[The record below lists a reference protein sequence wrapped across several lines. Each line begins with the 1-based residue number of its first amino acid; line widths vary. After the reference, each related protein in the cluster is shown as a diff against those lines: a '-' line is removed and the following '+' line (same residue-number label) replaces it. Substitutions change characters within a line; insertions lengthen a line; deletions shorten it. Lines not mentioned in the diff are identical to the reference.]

1 MKQLHRRVVV
11 TGLGI
16 LSPIG
21 NSVDDAWYSCI
32 EGKSGI
38 TSVDIGLKNNPVTI
52 GGRLKDFNPEN
63 FLDSKEIRRIDPFIQ
78 YGIIAAN
85 QSIEHSGILES
96 NIDLTKVGVNFGAGI
111 GGIDTIEKNKVLLEE
126 KGYKKVSPFF
136 VPGSIVNMISGLVS
150 IKHGF
155 MGPNTSV
162 VTACSTGN
170 HCIGTAARSI
180 ACGEADVMIAG
191 GAEMAST
198 PLSIAGFISAR
209 ALSLNPNPE
218 VASRPWDKDRDGF
231 VLSDGAGSLVLE
243 DYGHAKARGATIHAE
258 IIGFGA
264 SSDAYHM
271 TAPPEDGRGAALAM
285 SNAINDAEIN
295 LSEVDYINA
304 HGTSTPVGDMQE
316 LHAVREV
323 FKDYD
328 YLPKLTSTKSLT
340 GHSLGATGV
349 QEAIYTLVMMNN
361 NFISGSANIE
371 NEDPEIGKIEI
382 PRKTLQNIDINLA
395 LSNSFGF
402 GGTNACLAISKY
414 N

>member
-21 NSVDDAWYSCI
+21 NTVDDAWYSCI

-38 TSVDIGLKNNPVTI
+38 TNIDIGLNDNPIKI
-52 GGRLKDFNPEN
+52 GGRLKNFSPED

-96 NIDLTKVGVNFGAGI
+96 NTDLTRVGVNFGAGI
-111 GGIDTIEKNKVLLEE
+111 GGIDTIEKNKILLEE
-126 KGYKKVSPFF
+126 RGYKKVSPFF

-180 ACGEADVMIAG
+180 ACGEAEVMIAG

-198 PLSIAGFISAR
+198 PLSIAGFIAAR
-209 ALSLNPNPE
+209 ALSMSSNP
-218 VASRPWDKDRDGF
+218 VTASRPWDRDRDGF
-231 VLSDGAGSLVLE
+231 VLSDGAGSIVLE
-243 DYGHAKARGATIHAE
+243 DFDHAKARGANIYAE
-258 IIGFGA
+258 IIGFGT
-264 SSDAYHM
+264 SSDAHHM
-271 TAPPEDGRGAALAM
+271 TAPPDDGRGAALAM
-285 SNAINDAEIN
+285 SNAIADAEIN
-295 LSEVDYINA
+295 SSDIDYINA
-304 HGTSTPVGDMQE
+304 HGTSTPLGDVAE
-316 LHAVREV
+316 TIALKSV
-323 FKDYD
+323 FGENV
-328 YLPKLTSTKSLT
+328 PQISSTKSMT
-340 GHSLGATGV
+340 GHTLGAAG
-349 QEAIYTLVMMNN
+349 AIESIFCIKV
-361 NFISGSANIE
+361 I
-371 NEDPEIGKIEI
+371 NEGII
-382 PRKTLQNIDINLA
+382 PPTINLENPDPLCDLNYTPLTSINKKVNIA
-395 LSNSFGF
+395 MNNSFGF
-402 GGTNACLAISKY
+402 GGTNSTLVFKKI
-414 N
+414 

>member
-21 NSVDDAWYSCI
+21 NTVDDAWYSCI

-38 TSVDIGLKNNPVTI
+38 TNIDIGLNNNPIKI
-52 GGRLKDFNPEN
+52 GGRLKNFSPED

-96 NIDLTKVGVNFGAGI
+96 NTDLTRVGVNFGAGI
-111 GGIDTIEKNKVLLEE
+111 GGIDTIEKNKILLEE
-126 KGYKKVSPFF
+126 RGYKKVSPFF

-180 ACGEADVMIAG
+180 ACGEAEVMIAG

-198 PLSIAGFISAR
+198 PLSIAGFIAAR
-209 ALSLNPNPE
+209 ALSMSSDP
-218 VASRPWDKDRDGF
+218 VTASRPWDRDRDGF
-231 VLSDGAGSLVLE
+231 VLSDGAGSIVLE
-243 DYGHAKARGATIHAE
+243 DFDHAKARGANIYAE
-258 IIGFGA
+258 IIGFGT
-264 SSDAYHM
+264 SSDAHHM
-271 TAPPEDGRGAALAM
+271 TAPPDDGRGAALAM
-285 SNAINDAEIN
+285 SNAIADAEIN
-295 LSEVDYINA
+295 SSDIDYINA
-304 HGTSTPVGDMQE
+304 HGTSTPLGDVAE
-316 LHAVREV
+316 TIALKSV
-323 FKDYD
+323 FGENV
-328 YLPKLTSTKSLT
+328 PQISSTKSMT
-340 GHSLGATGV
+340 GHTLGAAG
-349 QEAIYTLVMMNN
+349 AIESIFCIKV
-361 NFISGSANIE
+361 I
-371 NEDPEIGKIEI
+371 NEGII
-382 PRKTLQNIDINLA
+382 PPTINLENPDPLCDLNYTPLTSINKEVNIA
-395 LSNSFGF
+395 MNNSFGF
-402 GGTNACLAISKY
+402 GGTNSTLVFKKI
-414 N
+414 

>member
-21 NSVDDAWYSCI
+21 NNVDDAWHSCV

-38 TSVDIGLKNNPVTI
+38 TTVDIGLPNSPVTI
-52 GGRLKDFNPEN
+52 GGRLKNFDANE
-63 FLDSKEIRRIDPFIQ
+63 FLDSKEVRRIDPFIQ

-85 QSIEHSGILES
+85 QSIENSGILDS
-96 NIDLTKVGVNFGAGI
+96 NLDLTKVGVNFGAGI

-126 KGYKKVSPFF
+126 RGYKKVSPFF

-209 ALSLNPNPE
+209 ALSMNSDPQA
-218 VASRPWDKDRDGF
+218 ASRPWDRDRDGF

-243 DYGHAKARGATIHAE
+243 DFDHANARGAKIYAE
-258 IIGFGA
+258 IIGFGT
-264 SSDAYHM
+264 SSDAHHM
-271 TAPPEDGRGAALAM
+271 TAPPEDGRGAVLAM
-285 SNAINDAEIN
+285 TNAIDDSEIN

-304 HGTSTPVGDMQE
+304 HGTSTPLGDIAE
-316 LHAVREV
+316 TIALKNV
-323 FKDYD
+323 FGETV
-328 YLPKLTSTKSLT
+328 PQISSTKSMT
-340 GHSLGATGV
+340 GHTLGAAG
-349 QEAIYTLVMMNN
+349 AIESI
-361 NFISGSANIE
+361 FCIKAI
-371 NEDPEIGKIEI
+371 NEGII
-382 PRKTLQNIDINLA
+382 PPTINLDNPDSHCDLNYTPLVSNEKKVSIA
-395 LSNSFGF
+395 MNNSFGF
-402 GGTNACLAISKY
+402 GGTNSTLVFKNI
-414 N
+414 

>member
-21 NSVDDAWYSCI
+21 NTVDDAWHSCI
-32 EGKSGI
+32 EGISGI
-38 TSVDIGLKNNPVTI
+38 TTVDVGLENNPVKI
-52 GGRLKDFNPEN
+52 GGRLKNFDPAN

-85 QSIEHSGILES
+85 QSIENSGILDS
-96 NIDLTKVGVNFGAGI
+96 SIDLTKVGVNFGAGI
-111 GGIDTIEKNKVLLEE
+111 GGIDTIEKNKILLEE
-126 KGYKKVSPFF
+126 RGYKKVSPFF

-209 ALSLNPNPE
+209 ALSMNPNPE
-218 VASRPWDKDRDGF
+218 AASRPWDKDRDGF
-231 VLSDGAGSLVLE
+231 VLSDGAGSLVIE
-243 DYGHAKARGATIHAE
+243 DYEHAKARGATIHAE
-258 IIGFGA
+258 IIGFGT

-271 TAPPEDGRGAALAM
+271 TAPPEDGRGATLAM
-285 SNAINDAEIN
+285 SNAIDDAEIN
-295 LSEVDYINA
+295 SSEIDYINA
-304 HGTSTPVGDMQE
+304 HGTSTPLGDIAE
-316 LHAVREV
+316 TIALKNV
-323 FKDYD
+323 FSNVV
-328 YLPKLTSTKSLT
+328 PQISSTKSMT
-340 GHSLGATGV
+340 GHTLGAAGAIESIFCIKAINEGV
-349 QEAIYTLVMMNN
+349 VPPTINLDNPDPLCDLNYTPLV
-361 NFISGSANIE
+361 STE
-371 NEDPEIGKIEI
+371 KKIEVAM
-382 PRKTLQNIDINLA
+382 N
-395 LSNSFGF
+395 NSFGF
-402 GGTNACLAISKY
+402 GGTNSTLVFKKI
-414 N
+414 

>member
-21 NSVDDAWYSCI
+21 NTVDDAWYSCI

-38 TSVDIGLKNNPVTI
+38 TNIDIGLNDNPIKI
-52 GGRLKDFNPEN
+52 GGRLKNFSPED

-96 NIDLTKVGVNFGAGI
+96 NTDLTRVGVNFGAGI
-111 GGIDTIEKNKVLLEE
+111 GGIDTIEKNKILLEE
-126 KGYKKVSPFF
+126 RGYKKVSPFF

-180 ACGEADVMIAG
+180 ACGEAEVMIAG

-198 PLSIAGFISAR
+198 PLSIAGFIAAR
-209 ALSLNPNPE
+209 ALSMSSDP
-218 VASRPWDKDRDGF
+218 VTASRPWDRDRDGF
-231 VLSDGAGSLVLE
+231 VLSDGAGSIVLE
-243 DYGHAKARGATIHAE
+243 DFDHAKARGANIYAE
-258 IIGFGA
+258 IIGFGT
-264 SSDAYHM
+264 SSDAHHM
-271 TAPPEDGRGAALAM
+271 TAPPDDGRGAALAM
-285 SNAINDAEIN
+285 SNAIADAEIN
-295 LSEVDYINA
+295 SSDIDYINE
-304 HGTSTPVGDMQE
+304 HGTSTPLGDVAE
-316 LHAVREV
+316 TIALKSV
-323 FKDYD
+323 FGENV
-328 YLPKLTSTKSLT
+328 PQISSTKSMT
-340 GHSLGATGV
+340 GHTLGAAG
-349 QEAIYTLVMMNN
+349 AIESIFCIKV
-361 NFISGSANIE
+361 I
-371 NEDPEIGKIEI
+371 NEGII
-382 PRKTLQNIDINLA
+382 PPTINLENPDPLCDLNYTPLTSINKEVNIA
-395 LSNSFGF
+395 MNNSFGF
-402 GGTNACLAISKY
+402 GGTNSTLVFKKI
-414 N
+414 

>member
-21 NSVDDAWYSCI
+21 NTVDDAWCSCI

-38 TSVDIGLKNNPVTI
+38 TNIDIGLNDNPIKI
-52 GGRLKDFNPEN
+52 GGRLKNFSPED

-96 NIDLTKVGVNFGAGI
+96 NTDLTRVGVNFGAGI
-111 GGIDTIEKNKVLLEE
+111 GGIDTIEKNKILLEE
-126 KGYKKVSPFF
+126 RGYKKVSPFF

-180 ACGEADVMIAG
+180 ACGEAEVMIAG

-198 PLSIAGFISAR
+198 PLSIAGFIAAR
-209 ALSLNPNPE
+209 ALSMSSDP
-218 VASRPWDKDRDGF
+218 VTASRPWDRDRDGF
-231 VLSDGAGSLVLE
+231 VLSDGAGSIVLE
-243 DYGHAKARGATIHAE
+243 DFDHAKARGANIYAE
-258 IIGFGA
+258 IIGFGT
-264 SSDAYHM
+264 SSDAHHM
-271 TAPPEDGRGAALAM
+271 TAPPDDGRGAALAM
-285 SNAINDAEIN
+285 SNAIADAEIN
-295 LSEVDYINA
+295 SSDIDYINA
-304 HGTSTPVGDMQE
+304 HGTSTPLGDVAE
-316 LHAVREV
+316 TIALKTV
-323 FKDYD
+323 FGENI
-328 YLPKLTSTKSLT
+328 PQISSTKSMT
-340 GHSLGATGV
+340 GHTLGAAG
-349 QEAIYTLVMMNN
+349 AIESIFCIKV
-361 NFISGSANIE
+361 I
-371 NEDPEIGKIEI
+371 NEGII
-382 PRKTLQNIDINLA
+382 PPTINLENPDPLCDLNYTPLTSINKEVNIA
-395 LSNSFGF
+395 MNNSFGF
-402 GGTNACLAISKY
+402 GGTNSTLVFKKI
-414 N
+414 

>member
-21 NSVDDAWYSCI
+21 NTVGDAWHSCI

-38 TSVDIGLKNNPVTI
+38 TSVDIGLENNPVTI

-243 DYGHAKARGATIHAE
+243 DYDHAKDRGATIHAE

-304 HGTSTPVGDMQE
+304 HGTSTPLGDIAE
-316 LHAVREV
+316 TIALKKV
-323 FKDYD
+323 FGDVV
-328 YLPKLTSTKSLT
+328 PQISSTKSMT
-340 GHSLGATGV
+340 GHTLGAAG
-349 QEAIYTLVMMNN
+349 AIESI
-361 NFISGSANIE
+361 FCIKAI
-371 NEDPEIGKIEI
+371 NEGIVP
-382 PRKTLQNIDINLA
+382 PTINLDNPDPLCDLNYTPLVSTEKEVVIA
-395 LSNSFGF
+395 MNNSFGF
-402 GGTNACLAISKY
+402 GGTNSTLVFKKI
-414 N
+414 

>member
-21 NSVDDAWYSCI
+21 NTVNDAWCSCI

-38 TSVDIGLKNNPVTI
+38 TTVDIGLPDNPVRI
-52 GGRLKDFNPEN
+52 GGRLKKFDSNE
-63 FLDSKEIRRIDPFIQ
+63 FLDSKEVRRIDPFIQ

-85 QSIEHSGILES
+85 QSIENSGILDS
-96 NIDLTKVGVNFGAGI
+96 KIDLKKVGVNFGAGI
-111 GGIDTIEKNKVLLEE
+111 GGIDTIEKNKTLLEK
-126 KGYKKVSPFF
+126 KGYKRVSPFF

-180 ACGEADVMIAG
+180 SCGEADVMIAG

-209 ALSLNPNPE
+209 ALSTNPDPQA
-218 VASRPWDKDRDGF
+218 ASRPWDRDRDGF
-231 VLSDGAGSLVLE
+231 VLSDGAGSLVIE
-243 DYGHAKARGATIHAE
+243 EFEHAKARGAHIYAE

-264 SSDAYHM
+264 SSDAHHM

-285 SNAINDAEIN
+285 TNAIDDAEIDV
-295 LSEVDYINA
+295 SEVDYINA
-304 HGTSTPVGDMQE
+304 HGTSTPLGDIAE
-316 LHAVREV
+316 
-323 FKDYD
+323 
-328 YLPKLTSTKSLT
+328 T
-340 GHSLGATGV
+340 
-349 QEAIYTLVMMNN
+349 I
-361 NFISGSANIE
+361 
-371 NEDPEIGKIEI
+371 
-382 PRKTLQNIDINLA
+382 A
-395 LSNSFGF
+395 L
-402 GGTNACLAISKY
+402 
-414 N
+414 

>member
-21 NSVDDAWYSCI
+21 NTVDDAWRSCI

-38 TSVDIGLKNNPVTI
+38 TTVDIGLQNNPVRI
-52 GGRLKDFNPEN
+52 GGRLKNFDSNE
-63 FLDSKEIRRIDPFIQ
+63 FLDSKEVRRIDPFIQ

-85 QSIEHSGILES
+85 QSIENSGILDS
-96 NIDLTKVGVNFGAGI
+96 KVDLTKVGVNFGAGI
-111 GGIDTIEKNKVLLEE
+111 GGIDTIEKNKTLLEK
-126 KGYKKVSPFF
+126 KGYKRVSPFF

-180 ACGEADVMIAG
+180 SCGEADVMIAG

-209 ALSLNPNPE
+209 ALSTNPDPKA
-218 VASRPWDKDRDGF
+218 ASRPWDRDRDGF

-243 DYGHAKARGATIHAE
+243 EFEHAKARGAHIYAE

-264 SSDAYHM
+264 SSDAHHM

-285 SNAINDAEIN
+285 TNAIDDAEIDV
-295 LSEVDYINA
+295 SEVDYINA
-304 HGTSTPVGDMQE
+304 HGTSTPLGDIAE
-316 LHAVREV
+316 TIALKSV
-323 FKDYD
+323 FGDSV
-328 YLPKLTSTKSLT
+328 PQISSTKSMT
-340 GHSLGATGV
+340 GHTLGAAG
-349 QEAIYTLVMMNN
+349 AIESI
-361 NFISGSANIE
+361 FCIKAI
-371 NEDPEIGKIEI
+371 NEGII
-382 PRKTLQNIDINLA
+382 PPTINLDNPDPLCDLNYTPLVSSEKKVSVA
-395 LSNSFGF
+395 INNSFGF
-402 GGTNACLAISKY
+402 GGTNSTLVFKNI
-414 N
+414 

>member
-21 NSVDDAWYSCI
+21 NNVDDAWNSCI

-38 TSVDIGLKNNPVTI
+38 TTVDIGLANNPVKI

-63 FLDSKEIRRIDPFIQ
+63 FLDPKEIRRIDPFIQ

-85 QSIEHSGILES
+85 QSIEHSGILDS
-96 NIDLTKVGVNFGAGI
+96 NIDLTKVGINFGAGI
-111 GGIDTIEKNKVLLEE
+111 GGIDTIEKNKILLEE

-180 ACGEADVMIAG
+180 SCGEADVMIAG

-198 PLSIAGFISAR
+198 PLSVAGFISAR
-209 ALSLNPNPE
+209 ALSMNSHPE
-218 VASRPWDKDRDGF
+218 AASRPWDKDRDGF

-243 DYGHAKARGATIHAE
+243 EYEHAKSRGATIHAE
-258 IIGFGA
+258 IIGFGT

-285 SNAINDAEIN
+285 SNAINDAEIDT
-295 LSEVDYINA
+295 SEIDYINA
-304 HGTSTPVGDMQE
+304 HGTSTPLGDIAE
-316 LHAVREV
+316 TVALKKV
-323 FKDYD
+323 FSTDV
-328 YLPKLTSTKSLT
+328 PQISSTKSMT
-340 GHSLGATGV
+340 GHTLGAAG
-349 QEAIYTLVMMNN
+349 AIESI
-361 NFISGSANIE
+361 FCIKAI
-371 NEDPEIGKIEI
+371 NEGII
-382 PRKTLQNIDINLA
+382 PPTINLDNPDPLCDLNFTPLVSSEKKVEVA
-395 LSNSFGF
+395 MNNSFGF
-402 GGTNACLAISKY
+402 GGTNSTLVFKKI
-414 N
+414 

>member
-21 NSVDDAWYSCI
+21 NTVDDAWHSCI

-38 TSVDIGLKNNPVTI
+38 TTVDIGLQNNPVRI
-52 GGRLKDFNPEN
+52 GGRLKNFDSNE
-63 FLDSKEIRRIDPFIQ
+63 FLDSKEVRRVDPFIQ

-85 QSIEHSGILES
+85 QSIENSGILNS
-96 NIDLTKVGVNFGAGI
+96 KLDLTKVGVNFGAGI
-111 GGIDTIEKNKVLLEE
+111 GGIDTIEKNKTLLEK

-180 ACGEADVMIAG
+180 SCGEADVMIAG

-209 ALSLNPNPE
+209 ALSTNPDPKA
-218 VASRPWDKDRDGF
+218 ASRPWDRDRDGF

-243 DYGHAKARGATIHAE
+243 EFEHAKARGAHIYAE

-264 SSDAYHM
+264 SSDAHHM

-285 SNAINDAEIN
+285 TNAIDDAEIDV
-295 LSEVDYINA
+295 SEVDYINA
-304 HGTSTPVGDMQE
+304 HGTSTPLGDIAE
-316 LHAVREV
+316 TIALKSV
-323 FKDYD
+323 FGDSV
-328 YLPKLTSTKSLT
+328 PQISSTKSMT
-340 GHSLGATGV
+340 GHTLGAAG
-349 QEAIYTLVMMNN
+349 AIESI
-361 NFISGSANIE
+361 FCIKAI
-371 NEDPEIGKIEI
+371 NEGII
-382 PRKTLQNIDINLA
+382 PPTINLDNPDPLCDLNYTPLESSEKKVSVA
-395 LSNSFGF
+395 INNSFGF
-402 GGTNACLAISKY
+402 GGTNSTLVFKNI
-414 N
+414 

>member
-21 NSVDDAWYSCI
+21 NTVDDAWHSCI
-32 EGKSGI
+32 EGISGI
-38 TSVDIGLKNNPVTI
+38 TTVDVGLENNPVKI
-52 GGRLKDFNPEN
+52 GGRLKNFDPAN

-85 QSIEHSGILES
+85 QSIESSGILDS
-96 NIDLTKVGVNFGAGI
+96 SIDLTKVGVNFGAGI
-111 GGIDTIEKNKVLLEE
+111 GGIDTIEKNKILLEE
-126 KGYKKVSPFF
+126 RGYKKVSPFF

-209 ALSLNPNPE
+209 ALSMNPNPE
-218 VASRPWDKDRDGF
+218 AASRPWDKDRDGF
-231 VLSDGAGSLVLE
+231 VLSDGAGSLVIE
-243 DYGHAKARGATIHAE
+243 DYEHAKARGATIHAE
-258 IIGFGA
+258 IIGFGT

-271 TAPPEDGRGAALAM
+271 TAPPEDGRGATLAM
-285 SNAINDAEIN
+285 SNAIDDAEIN
-295 LSEVDYINA
+295 SSEIDYINA
-304 HGTSTPVGDMQE
+304 HGTSTPLGDIAE
-316 LHAVREV
+316 TIALKNV
-323 FKDYD
+323 FGNVV
-328 YLPKLTSTKSLT
+328 PQISSTKSMT
-340 GHSLGATGV
+340 GHTLGAAG
-349 QEAIYTLVMMNN
+349 AIESIFCIKAINEGIVPPTINLDNPDPLCDLNYTPLV
-361 NFISGSANIE
+361 STE
-371 NEDPEIGKIEI
+371 KKIEVAM
-382 PRKTLQNIDINLA
+382 N
-395 LSNSFGF
+395 NSFGF
-402 GGTNACLAISKY
+402 GGTNSTLVFKKI
-414 N
+414 

>member
-21 NSVDDAWYSCI
+21 NTVDDAWHSCI
-32 EGKSGI
+32 EGISGI
-38 TSVDIGLKNNPVTI
+38 TTVDVGLENNPVKI
-52 GGRLKDFNPEN
+52 GGRLKNFDPAN

-85 QSIEHSGILES
+85 QSIENSGILDS
-96 NIDLTKVGVNFGAGI
+96 SIDLTKVGVNFGAGI
-111 GGIDTIEKNKVLLEE
+111 GGIDTIEKNKILLEE
-126 KGYKKVSPFF
+126 RGYKKVSPFF

-155 MGPNTSV
+155 MGPITSV

-209 ALSLNPNPE
+209 ALSMNPNPE
-218 VASRPWDKDRDGF
+218 AASRPWDKDRDGF
-231 VLSDGAGSLVLE
+231 VLSDGAGSLVIE
-243 DYGHAKARGATIHAE
+243 DYEHAKARGATIHAE
-258 IIGFGA
+258 IIGFGT

-271 TAPPEDGRGAALAM
+271 TAPPEDGRGATLAM
-285 SNAINDAEIN
+285 SNAIDDAEIN
-295 LSEVDYINA
+295 SSEIDYINA
-304 HGTSTPVGDMQE
+304 HGTSTPLGDIAE
-316 LHAVREV
+316 TIALKNV
-323 FKDYD
+323 FGNVV
-328 YLPKLTSTKSLT
+328 PQISSTKSMT
-340 GHSLGATGV
+340 GHTLGAAGAIESIFCIKAINEGV
-349 QEAIYTLVMMNN
+349 VPPT
-361 NFISGSANIE
+361 
-371 NEDPEIGKIEI
+371 
-382 PRKTLQNIDINLA
+382 INLDNPDPLCDLNYTPLVSTEKEVEVA
-395 LSNSFGF
+395 MNNSFGF
-402 GGTNACLAISKY
+402 GGTNSTLVFKKI
-414 N
+414 

>member
-21 NSVDDAWYSCI
+21 NNVDDAWNSCI

-38 TSVDIGLKNNPVTI
+38 TTVHIGLANNPVKI

-85 QSIEHSGILES
+85 QSIEHSGILDS

-111 GGIDTIEKNKVLLEE
+111 GGIDTIEKNKILLEE

-180 ACGEADVMIAG
+180 SCGEADVMIAG

-198 PLSIAGFISAR
+198 PLSVAGFISAR
-209 ALSLNPNPE
+209 ALSMNSNPE
-218 VASRPWDKDRDGF
+218 AASRPWDKDRDGF

-243 DYGHAKARGATIHAE
+243 EYEHAKSRGATIHAE
-258 IIGFGA
+258 IIGFGT

-285 SNAINDAEIN
+285 SNAINDAEIDT
-295 LSEVDYINA
+295 SEIDYINA
-304 HGTSTPVGDMQE
+304 HGTSTPLGDIAE
-316 LHAVREV
+316 TVALKKV
-323 FKDYD
+323 FGIDV
-328 YLPKLTSTKSLT
+328 PQISSTKSMT
-340 GHSLGATGV
+340 GHTLGAAG
-349 QEAIYTLVMMNN
+349 AIESI
-361 NFISGSANIE
+361 FCIKAI
-371 NEDPEIGKIEI
+371 NEGII
-382 PRKTLQNIDINLA
+382 PPTINLDNPDPLCDLNFTPLVSSEKKVEVA
-395 LSNSFGF
+395 MNNSFGF
-402 GGTNACLAISKY
+402 GGTNSTLVFKKI
-414 N
+414 

>member
-21 NSVDDAWYSCI
+21 NNVDDAWNSCI

-38 TSVDIGLKNNPVTI
+38 TTVDIGLANNPVKI

-85 QSIEHSGILES
+85 QSIEHSGILDS
-96 NIDLTKVGVNFGAGI
+96 NIDLTKVGINFGAGI
-111 GGIDTIEKNKVLLEE
+111 GGIDTIEKNKILLEE

-180 ACGEADVMIAG
+180 SCGEADVMIAG

-198 PLSIAGFISAR
+198 PLSVAGFISAR
-209 ALSLNPNPE
+209 ALSMNSNPE
-218 VASRPWDKDRDGF
+218 AASRPWDNDRDGF

-243 DYGHAKARGATIHAE
+243 EYEHAKSRGATIHAE
-258 IIGFGA
+258 IIGFGT

-285 SNAINDAEIN
+285 SNAINDAEIDT
-295 LSEVDYINA
+295 SEIDYINA
-304 HGTSTPVGDMQE
+304 HGTSTPLGDIAE
-316 LHAVREV
+316 TVALKKV
-323 FKDYD
+323 FGTDV
-328 YLPKLTSTKSLT
+328 PQISSTKSMT
-340 GHSLGATGV
+340 GHTLGAAG
-349 QEAIYTLVMMNN
+349 AIESI
-361 NFISGSANIE
+361 FCIKAI
-371 NEDPEIGKIEI
+371 NEGII
-382 PRKTLQNIDINLA
+382 PPTINLDNPDPLCDLNFTPLVSSEKKVEVA
-395 LSNSFGF
+395 MNNSFGF
-402 GGTNACLAISKY
+402 GGTNSTLVFKKI
-414 N
+414 

>member
-21 NSVDDAWYSCI
+21 NTVDDAWYSCI

-38 TSVDIGLKNNPVTI
+38 TNIDIGLNDNPIKI
-52 GGRLKDFNPEN
+52 GGRLKNFSPED

-96 NIDLTKVGVNFGAGI
+96 NTDLTRVGVNFGAGI
-111 GGIDTIEKNKVLLEE
+111 GGIDTIEKNKILLEE
-126 KGYKKVSPFF
+126 RGYKKVSPFF

-180 ACGEADVMIAG
+180 ACGEAEVMIAG

-198 PLSIAGFISAR
+198 PLSIAGFIAAR
-209 ALSLNPNPE
+209 ALSMSSDP
-218 VASRPWDKDRDGF
+218 VTASRPWDRDRDGF
-231 VLSDGAGSLVLE
+231 VLSDGAGSIVLE
-243 DYGHAKARGATIHAE
+243 DFDHAKARGANIYAE
-258 IIGFGA
+258 IIGFGT
-264 SSDAYHM
+264 SSDAHHM
-271 TAPPEDGRGAALAM
+271 TAPPDDGRGAALAM
-285 SNAINDAEIN
+285 SNAIADAEIN
-295 LSEVDYINA
+295 SSDIDYINA
-304 HGTSTPVGDMQE
+304 HGTSTPLGDVAE
-316 LHAVREV
+316 TIALKSV
-323 FKDYD
+323 FGENV
-328 YLPKLTSTKSLT
+328 PRISSTKSMT
-340 GHSLGATGV
+340 GHTLGAAG
-349 QEAIYTLVMMNN
+349 AIESIFCIKV
-361 NFISGSANIE
+361 I
-371 NEDPEIGKIEI
+371 NEGII
-382 PRKTLQNIDINLA
+382 PPTINLENPDPLCDLNYTPLTSINKEVNIA
-395 LSNSFGF
+395 MNNSFGF
-402 GGTNACLAISKY
+402 GGTNSTLVFKKI
-414 N
+414 

>member
-243 DYGHAKARGATIHAE
+243 HYDHAKARGATIHAE

-304 HGTSTPVGDMQE
+304 HGTSTPLGDIAE
-316 LHAVREV
+316 TIALKKV
-323 FKDYD
+323 FGDVV
-328 YLPKLTSTKSLT
+328 PQISSTKSMT
-340 GHSLGATGV
+340 GHTLGAAG
-349 QEAIYTLVMMNN
+349 AIESI
-361 NFISGSANIE
+361 FCIKAI
-371 NEDPEIGKIEI
+371 NEGIVP
-382 PRKTLQNIDINLA
+382 PTINLDNPDPLCDLNYTPLVSTEKEVVIA
-395 LSNSFGF
+395 MNNSFGF
-402 GGTNACLAISKY
+402 GGTNSTLVFKKI
-414 N
+414 

>member
-21 NSVDDAWYSCI
+21 NTVNDAWHSCV

-38 TSVDIGLKNNPVTI
+38 TKVDIGLENNPVKI
-52 GGRLKDFNPEN
+52 GGRLKNFNSED
-63 FLDSKEIRRIDPFIQ
+63 FLDSKEVRRIDPFIQ

-85 QSIEHSGILES
+85 QSIENSGILES

-126 KGYKKVSPFF
+126 RGYKKVSPFF

-180 ACGEADVMIAG
+180 AYGEADVMIAG

-209 ALSLNPNPE
+209 ALSMNSDPE
-218 VASRPWDKDRDGF
+218 AASRPWDKDRDGF

-243 DYGHAKARGATIHAE
+243 EFDHAKARGAIIHAE

-264 SSDAYHM
+264 SSDAHHM
-271 TAPPEDGRGAALAM
+271 TAPPDDGRGAALSM
-285 SNAINDAEIN
+285 SNAIDDAEIN
-295 LSEVDYINA
+295 LSDVDYINA
-304 HGTSTPVGDMQE
+304 HGTSTPLGDIAETMA
-316 LHAVREV
+316 LKSV
-323 FKDYD
+323 FGDSV
-328 YLPKLTSTKSLT
+328 PQISSTKSMT
-340 GHSLGATGV
+340 GHTLGAAG
-349 QEAIYTLVMMNN
+349 AIESI
-361 NFISGSANIE
+361 FCIQAI
-371 NEDPEIGKIEI
+371 NEGII
-382 PRKTLQNIDINLA
+382 PPTINLDNPDSVCDLNYTPLVSTEKEVNIA
-395 LSNSFGF
+395 MNNSFGF
-402 GGTNACLAISKY
+402 GGTNSTLVFKKI
-414 N
+414 

>member
-21 NSVDDAWYSCI
+21 NTVDDAWSACV

-38 TSVDIGLKNNPVTI
+38 TTVDIGLENNPVKI
-52 GGRLKDFNPEN
+52 GGRLKNFNSNN
-63 FLDSKEIRRIDPFIQ
+63 FLDPKEVRRVDPFIQ

-85 QSIEHSGILES
+85 QSIENSGILES
-96 NIDLTKVGVNFGAGI
+96 NLDLTKVGVNFGSGI
-111 GGIDTIEKNKVLLEE
+111 GGIDTIENNKTLLES
-126 KGYKKVSPFF
+126 KGYRKVSPFF

-209 ALSLNPNPE
+209 ALSLNENPE
-218 VASRPWDKDRDGF
+218 VASRPWDRDRDGF

-243 DYGHAKARGATIHAE
+243 DFDHAKARGATIYAE
-258 IIGFGA
+258 IIGFGT

-285 SNAINDAEIN
+285 SKAISDAEIN
-295 LSEVDYINA
+295 ITEVDYINA
-304 HGTSTPVGDMQE
+304 HGTSTPLGDIAETIALKKVFGE
-316 LHAVREV
+316 LV
-323 FKDYD
+323 
-328 YLPKLTSTKSLT
+328 PQISSTKSMT
-340 GHSLGATGV
+340 GHTLGAAG
-349 QEAIYTLVMMNN
+349 AIESIFCIKALNDG
-361 NFISGSANIE
+361 I
-371 NEDPEIGKIEI
+371 I
-382 PRKTLQNIDINLA
+382 PPTINLDNPDPLCDLNYTPLISTDKEVKVA
-395 LSNSFGF
+395 MNNSFGF
-402 GGTNACLAISKY
+402 GGTNSTLVFKKI
-414 N
+414 

>member
-21 NSVDDAWYSCI
+21 NTVDDAWRSCI

-38 TSVDIGLKNNPVTI
+38 TTVDIGLQNNPVRI
-52 GGRLKDFNPEN
+52 GGRLRNFDSNE
-63 FLDSKEIRRIDPFIQ
+63 FLDSKEVRRVDPFIQ

-85 QSIEHSGILES
+85 QSIENSGILNS
-96 NIDLTKVGVNFGAGI
+96 KVDLTKVGVNFGAGI
-111 GGIDTIEKNKVLLEE
+111 GGIDTIEKNKTLLEK

-180 ACGEADVMIAG
+180 SCGEADVMIAG

-209 ALSLNPNPE
+209 ALSTNPDPKA
-218 VASRPWDKDRDGF
+218 ASRPWDRDRDGF

-243 DYGHAKARGATIHAE
+243 EFEHAKARGAHIYAE

-264 SSDAYHM
+264 SSDAHHM

-285 SNAINDAEIN
+285 TNAIDDAEIDV
-295 LSEVDYINA
+295 SEVDYINA
-304 HGTSTPVGDMQE
+304 HGTSTPLGDIAE
-316 LHAVREV
+316 TIALKSV
-323 FKDYD
+323 FGDSV
-328 YLPKLTSTKSLT
+328 PQISSTKSMT
-340 GHSLGATGV
+340 GHTLGAAG
-349 QEAIYTLVMMNN
+349 AIESI
-361 NFISGSANIE
+361 FCIKAI
-371 NEDPEIGKIEI
+371 NEGII
-382 PRKTLQNIDINLA
+382 PPTINLDNPDPLCDLNYTPLESSEKKVSVA
-395 LSNSFGF
+395 INNSFGF
-402 GGTNACLAISKY
+402 GGTNSTLVFKNI
-414 N
+414 

>member
-21 NSVDDAWYSCI
+21 NNVEDAWLSCV

-38 TSVDIGLKNNPVTI
+38 TTVDIGLENNPVTI
-52 GGRLKDFNPEN
+52 GGRLKNFDSNE
-63 FLDSKEIRRIDPFIQ
+63 FLDSKEVRRIDPFIQ

-85 QSIEHSGILES
+85 QSIKNSGILES
-96 NIDLTKVGVNFGAGI
+96 NLDLTKVGVNFGAGI
-111 GGIDTIEKNKVLLEE
+111 GGIDTIEKNKTLLEDS
-126 KGYKKVSPFF
+126 GYKKVSPFF

-180 ACGEADVMIAG
+180 VCGEADVMVAG

-209 ALSLNPNPE
+209 ALSTNTDPQA
-218 VASRPWDKDRDGF
+218 ASRPWDRDRDGF

-243 DYGHAKARGATIHAE
+243 EYDHAKSRGAIIHAE
-258 IIGFGA
+258 IIGFGT

-285 SNAINDAEIN
+285 TNAIDDAEIN
-295 LSEVDYINA
+295 ISEVDYINA
-304 HGTSTPVGDMQE
+304 HGTSTPLGDIAE
-316 LHAVREV
+316 TIALKNV
-323 FKDYD
+323 FGNSV
-328 YLPKLTSTKSLT
+328 PQISSTKSMT
-340 GHSLGATGV
+340 GHTLGAAG
-349 QEAIYTLVMMNN
+349 AIESI
-361 NFISGSANIE
+361 FCIKAI
-371 NEDPEIGKIEI
+371 NEGII
-382 PRKTLQNIDINLA
+382 PPTINLDNPDPLCDLNYTPLVSNEKKVSVA
-395 LSNSFGF
+395 MNNSFGF
-402 GGTNACLAISKY
+402 GGTNSTLVFKNI
-414 N
+414 

>member
-21 NSVDDAWYSCI
+21 NTVEDAWRSCV

-38 TSVDIGLKNNPVTI
+38 TTVDIGLENNPVTI
-52 GGRLKDFNPEN
+52 GGRLKNFDSND
-63 FLDSKEIRRIDPFIQ
+63 FLDSKEVRRIDPFIQ

-85 QSIEHSGILES
+85 QSIENSGILES
-96 NIDLTKVGVNFGAGI
+96 DLDLTRVGVNFGAGI
-111 GGIDTIEKNKVLLEE
+111 GGIDTIEKNKTLLEE
-126 KGYKKVSPFF
+126 RGYKKVSPFF

-180 ACGEADVMIAG
+180 ACGEADVMVAG

-209 ALSLNPNPE
+209 ALSLNPDPQA
-218 VASRPWDKDRDGF
+218 ASRPWDRDRDGF
-231 VLSDGAGSLVLE
+231 VLSDGSGSLVLE
-243 DYGHAKARGATIHAE
+243 EYDHAKSRGAEIYAE
-258 IIGFGA
+258 IIGFGT
-264 SSDAYHM
+264 SSDAHHM

-285 SNAINDAEIN
+285 TNAIDDAQIN
-295 LSEVDYINA
+295 RSEVDYINA
-304 HGTSTPVGDMQE
+304 HGTSTPLGDIAE
-316 LHAVREV
+316 TIALKSV
-323 FKDYD
+323 FGNSV
-328 YLPKLTSTKSLT
+328 PQISSTKSMT
-340 GHSLGATGV
+340 GHTLGAAG
-349 QEAIYTLVMMNN
+349 AIESIFCIMA
-361 NFISGSANIE
+361 I
-371 NEDPEIGKIEI
+371 NEGII
-382 PRKTLQNIDINLA
+382 PPTINLDNPDPLCDLNYTPLVSNEKKVSVA
-395 LSNSFGF
+395 MNNSFGF
-402 GGTNACLAISKY
+402 GGTNSTLVFKNI
-414 N
+414 